1 MMRSLVERHGVALA
15 KYVVIGG
22 LSALAEWSVF
32 WLLLKVAS
40 LHYIAA
46 AIVAFVVATFVN
58 YLLCVRTIFAS
69 KTKSLWKD
77 AAMVYIAS
85 LLALAVNLST
95 LALLVRQFGLDPML
109 AKIAGTGA
117 AFLFNFA
124 SRQFL
129 IFAQRPGTRLQGV
142 DYSTGSR
149 AGR

>member
-1 MMRSLVERHGVALA
+1 MARARLHPEILAAPMMRSLVERHGVALA

-32 WLLLKVAS
+32 WLLLKAAS

-77 AAMVYIAS
+77 AAMVYQ
-85 LLALAVNLST
+85 AVEEVTKGWL
-95 LALLVRQFGLDPML
+95 
-109 AKIAGTGA
+109 
-117 AFLFNFA
+117 
-124 SRQFL
+124 
-129 IFAQRPGTRLQGV
+129 
-142 DYSTGSR
+142 
-149 AGR
+149 

>member
-1 MMRSLVERHGVALA
+1 MARALLHPEILAAPMMRSLVERHGVALA

-77 AAMVYIAS
+77 APMVYIPS
-85 LLALAVNLST
+85 LLPLAVNLST
-95 LALLVRQFGLDPML
+95 LPPLVPPLPL
-109 AKIAGTGA
+109 HPI
-117 AFLFNFA
+117 L
-124 SRQFL
+124 
-129 IFAQRPGTRLQGV
+129 P
-142 DYSTGSR
+142 
-149 AGR
+149 

>member
-1 MMRSLVERHGVALA
+1 MMRALVGRHGVALA

-22 LSALAEWSVF
+22 VSALAEWSVF

-58 YLLCVRTIFAS
+58 YLLCVRTIFVS
-69 KTKSLWKD
+69 KTKSGWKD

-85 LLALAVNLST
+85 LLALVINVST
-95 LALLVRQFGLDPML
+95 LAVLVREFGLDPML
-109 AKIAGTGA
+109 AKIAGTGS

-129 IFAQRPGTRLQGV
+129 IFGQRPGALLRGA
-142 DYSTGSR
+142 D
-149 AGR
+149 